1 MVLLSRLDQALE
13 AGGARDLPERQKTM
27 RATLGWSYGLL
38 SEEQRLLF
46 RRLSVF
52 AGGFT
57 LEAAEAV
64 GVAGEVDAGNVLG
77 LLGHLVEQSL
87 VMAANTSADRLGTR
101 YRMLEPVR
109 QYALERL
116 EESGEAQETRSRHA
130 TYFLTLV
137 ERAEQELRGPN
148 QVEWLDSLEKE
159 NGNFRAAMGWAL
171 SAGEVETA
179 AKMGWALWLFG
190 GLAGISAR
198 GSGGWRRCCL
208 GTIFRQLC
216 GRRRSRSPAL
226 WLTVTATTS
235 GGRSISK
242 KPWSFPGK

>member
-1 MVLLSRLDQALE
+1 
-13 AGGARDLPERQKTM
+13 M

-87 VMAANTSADRLGTR
+87 VMAADTSADRLGTR

-148 QVEWLDSLEKE
+148 QVEWLDSLERVMNLGE
-159 NGNFRAAMGWAL
+159 NRIEMR
-171 SAGEVETA
+171 VP
-179 AKMGWALWLFG
+179 
-190 GLAGISAR
+190 
-198 GSGGWRRCCL
+198 
-208 GTIFRQLC
+208 
-216 GRRRSRSPAL
+216 RSP
-226 WLTVTATTS
+226 W
-235 GGRSISK
+235 
-242 KPWSFPGK
+242 FPCDLRFPHS